1 MAVNAT
7 WIITQS
13 VLHAGLNVL
22 VALAG
27 CHVQWIHE
35 LGTEAV
41 LPKERQSRHSNIRTT
56 VFVDVCE
63 TIWIAAAVR
72 LQKASSSTGSSL

>member
-1 MAVNAT
+1 MAVDAI

-13 VLHAGLNVL
+13 VLHAGLNLL

-27 CHVQWIHE
+27 CHVQWIYE

-41 LPKERQSRHSNIRTT
+41 LPKERQPRHSNIRATI
-56 VFVDVCE
+56 FVDVCE
-63 TIWIAAAVR
+63 AIWIAAAVR
-72 LQKASSSTGSSL
+72 LQKASSSKGSSL